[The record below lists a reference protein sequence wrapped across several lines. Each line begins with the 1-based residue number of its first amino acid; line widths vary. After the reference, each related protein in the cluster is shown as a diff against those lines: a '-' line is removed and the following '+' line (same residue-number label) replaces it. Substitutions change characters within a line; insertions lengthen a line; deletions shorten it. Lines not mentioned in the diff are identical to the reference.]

1 MASEALKTTLANKD
15 AVLEGV
21 PDHPALKA
29 ILAWNP
35 DALLD
40 AKLDRGELTLTVP
53 REAIAEAARSVQA
66 AGYNFL
72 EDLTAV
78 DWFPS
83 TPRFQLSYH
92 ILSHSYKEYIRLR
105 VLLDGEDPTIES
117 IVPVW
122 PSVNYYEREVF
133 DLFGIRFEGHPNL
146 RRIMMPDDWKGHP
159 LRKDYPVEGYR

>member
-1 MASEALKTTLANKD
+1 MTSEALKTTLAD
-15 AVLEGV
+15 RAAVLEGV

-29 ILAWNP
+29 ILVWNP
-35 DALLD
+35 NALLD
-40 AKLDRGELTLTVP
+40 AKLDRGELTLTVA
-53 REAIAEAARSVQA
+53 RETIKEAAATVQA

-78 DWFPS
+78 DWFPT
-83 TPRFQLSYH
+83 TPRFQVSYH
-92 ILSHSYKEYIRLR
+92 ILSHSYREYIRLR
-105 VLLDGEDPTIES
+105 VLLDGEDPTVES

-122 PSVNYYEREVF
+122 PSANYYEREVF

-146 RRIMMPDDWKGHP
+146 RRIMMPDDWTGHP